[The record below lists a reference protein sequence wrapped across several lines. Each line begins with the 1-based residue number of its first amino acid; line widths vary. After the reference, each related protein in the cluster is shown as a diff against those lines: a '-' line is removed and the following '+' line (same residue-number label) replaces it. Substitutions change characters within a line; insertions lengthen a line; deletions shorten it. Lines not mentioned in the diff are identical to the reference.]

1 MNAVLMDEKVMF
13 NDPHPLAAAKGN
25 NHFILIAAVGLAAV
39 LILLKGRHLLCI
51 TFGRNG
57 RKT

>member
-13 NDPHPLAAAKGN
+13 DDPHPLATAKGH
-25 NHFILIAAVGLAAV
+25 NHLILIAAVGLAAV

>member
-1 MNAVLMDEKVMF
+1 MF
-13 NDPHPLAAAKGN
+13 HDPHPLAAAKGN
-25 NHFILIAAVGLAAV
+25 NHFILIAAVALAAV